1 MLKLTEQSRI
11 SGIPPKK
18 TLLSLKGIR
27 CLEVIF
33 VLIWMRQTLIWFN
46 LQRNGIGNGLPNIND
61 AIAES
66 FQLEMSVLHQI
77 MSILQSSRPFL
88 AVSRLGKMWR
98 KNTLCVRS
106 QSKCWNNMHFQ
117 AQLYITLSFITFI
130 IHQKGASSEKL
141 VKDEL
146 YLCTGL
152 CGQRFLNSL
161 NWYWIVSGF

>member
-11 SGIPPKK
+11 SGITPKK
-18 TLLSLKGIR
+18 TLLSLKGIS

-88 AVSRLGKMWR
+88 ADSWLGKMQR
-98 KNTLCVRS
+98 KSTWCVRS

-117 AQLYITLSFITFI
+117 AQIYITSSFITFI
-130 IHQKGASSEKL
+130 IHQKGTSTEKL

-146 YLCTGL
+146 YLCTG
-152 CGQRFLNSL
+152 
-161 NWYWIVSGF
+161 